1 MLALRSAQR
10 LARPRARMLS
20 TMVEK
25 VQADITRIKAAA
37 AGSDASSYSV
47 AELEKDMAAG
57 TVDVSKLQDSLS
69 FNVVAQ
75 KMVSKMNA
83 DMNAAKIAGEGP
95 TIDFNAWSSK
105 VETPGLVDA
114 IKAMYEK
121 ELSAPDFEKALA
133 AELAD
138 TQAKLAE
145 TFGGPEGLYAKAK
158 AEEKAADAGLLQCV
172 ADLELLEK
180 QIDGVS
186 EQTIADILEMEPEL
200 RKEVEEEIDNANW
213 AP

>member
-75 KMVSKMNA
+75 KVRTTRANLRPP
-83 DMNAAKIAGEGP
+83 AGP
-95 TIDFNAWSSK
+95 PPPSSR
-105 VETPGLVDA
+105 VPRTHA
-114 IKAMYEK
+114 
-121 ELSAPDFEKALA
+121 
-133 AELAD
+133 
-138 TQAKLAE
+138 
-145 TFGGPEGLYAKAK
+145 
-158 AEEKAADAGLLQCV
+158 
-172 ADLELLEK
+172 
-180 QIDGVS
+180 
-186 EQTIADILEMEPEL
+186 
-200 RKEVEEEIDNANW
+200 
-213 AP
+213 